1 MRKKIVVSIV
11 GSALAASCAA
21 PPTSRYPAIDLEVMG
36 QPTSAGLASRLTDEN
51 EELVPADFRSSDGV
65 LTGRVLA
72 AGPVEAAKAI
82 QGYVVTVGLGT
93 AEPLRCTVQEGVL
106 GLSAFARTLAQAY
119 LASYATH
126 ELKYAFAGTNGNLP
140 YLVVHGQYIDRGGD
154 RGARKTGF
162 LKLVVAGRAE
172 LTVACFHDQ
181 FGYRKTVEKVAL
193 SLIDTLAWV
202 DDKPLRPLVR
212 RSVYALRKGT
222 AAVGAR
228 EVVIRA
234 DEEDF
239 RRSWVR
245 TSFLSVQGP
254 QRLYARDV
262 VETFDSDPD
271 GRVYAQTYQAEQ
283 DGATQVEL
291 TVTERPMSDYEVSG
305 TINEQDAGS
314 RFSAPDGI
322 PDLLQTAAYVR
333 AEKPF
338 ARFMPEISSRDLT
351 PSAVEK
357 SEAGVRITSGERVV
371 TGKLDAM
378 GYWVS
383 GTRSDGYS
391 FERTALEH

>member
-1 MRKKIVVSIV
+1 MWKKIVVSIV
-11 GSALAASCAA
+11 GSALAASCATV
-21 PPTSRYPAIDLEVMG
+21 PPSRYPVIDLEVMG
-36 QPTSAGLASRLTDEN
+36 QSTPAELASRLADEN
-51 EELVPADFRSSDGV
+51 DTLTPTPFRSSDGV
-65 LTGRVLA
+65 LSGRVLA
-72 AGPVEAAKAI
+72 AGAVEAAQAI

-119 LASYATH
+119 LASYAAH
-126 ELKYAFAGTNGNLP
+126 ELKYAFAGTNGSLP
-140 YLVVHGQYIDRGGD
+140 YLVVHGQYIDQGGA
-154 RGARKTGF
+154 GEGRKTGF

-181 FGYRKTVEKVAL
+181 FGYRETVERVAL
-193 SLIDTLAWV
+193 SLIETLSWV

-212 RSVYALRKGT
+212 RSVYALRKGA

-245 TSFLSVQGP
+245 TSFLSVRGP

-262 VETFDSDPD
+262 LETFDSDPD
-271 GRVYAQTYQAEQ
+271 GRVYAQTYQAEE
-283 DGATQVEL
+283 DGTKRVEL
-291 TVTERPMSDYEVSG
+291 TVKERPMSDYEVSG
-305 TINEQDAGS
+305 TIDEQDTDV
-314 RFSAPDGI
+314 RFSAPKGI

-333 AEKPF
+333 AEKSF
-338 ARFMPEISSRDLT
+338 ARFMPEISPRDLT
-351 PSAVEK
+351 PSDVKK
-357 SEAGVRITSGERVV
+357 SETGVRVTSGDRVV
-371 TGKLDAM
+371 TGQLDAM

-391 FERTALEH
+391 FERTALEP